1 MACHDFIMQSP
12 FIFQSAAI
20 NSGAKGLK
28 WILQK
33 LDKIEDELDKDKWR
47 AVVAM
52 LL

>member
-1 MACHDFIMQSP
+1 MTFIMQSP
-12 FIFQSAAI
+12 FKFQSAAI

-33 LDKIEDELDKDKWR
+33 LDKIGEHELDKDKWC

-52 LL
+52 MLY

>member
-1 MACHDFIMQSP
+1 MTFIMQPP

-28 WILQK
+28 WILEK
-33 LDKIEDELDKDKWR
+33 LDKIAEDELDKDKWCV
-47 AVVAM
+47 VVAM